1 MSSPLNAAL
10 EKALLGRQRK
20 SVPVTDLYD
29 DPSRPAADLFSNDY
43 LSLCTNNTLRQIFV
57 DQVSKLPY
65 VFGTGGSRLMSGN
78 APIHLEFEDRMK
90 NFFRAPAALLFNS
103 GYDANVAFWHSVPQ
117 LGDAV
122 VFDDLVHASTRD
134 GLVASRARNAL
145 YPFTHNS
152 VSSLR
157 DTILHVLRAHPAVSA
172 GRATLFI
179 AVESLYSMDGD
190 FAPLPQIVQLAE
202 LLIPEGSSHIV
213 VDEAHST
220 GIYDTQGRGLVTAL
234 GLEKRVH
241 TVLHTFGKARALTG
255 AVLLTDPVI
264 RKYIVNY
271 GRPFIFS
278 TSLSHSTICALNAS
292 FDYIESDAGAELI
305 SSLHKNSRLFEQKLA
320 AAVRSVPSHL
330 LSLRSR
336 KTPAYF
342 PPDIISPIFPVFTSA
357 PIPLAEHLRALG
369 YGARPVPFPIV
380 PRGEER
386 VRIVIHAQNTEEEF
400 DELIGHI
407 LEWASAMQGEQKDE
421 VRALKAV
428 VAATSEASAKSAWAV
443 TSGSGHIATTTIT
456 RRRISVDMS
465 VRVLA

>member
-1 MSSPLNAAL
+1 MASPLTAAL

-29 DPSRPAADLFSNDY
+29 DPSHPAPDLFSNDY
-43 LSLCTNNTLRQIFV
+43 LSLCTNDTLRQIFV

-90 NFFRAPAALLFNS
+90 TFFRAPAALLFNS

-117 LGDAV
+117 VGDAV

-157 DTILHVLRAHPAVSA
+157 DTILHVLRAHPAISA

-220 GIYDTQGRGLVTAL
+220 GIYDSQGRGLVTAL
-234 GLEKRVH
+234 GLEKRIH

-255 AVLLTDPVI
+255 GTVIAHPELTGPLRAHASSLAVLLTDPVI

-278 TSLSHSTICALNAS
+278 TSLSHSTVCALNAS
-292 FDYIESDAGAELI
+292 FDYIESDTGAEVSSSQSPFAYPRLI
-305 SSLHKNSRLFEQKLA
+305 SSVLRSSSCLSTKTLASLSRSLQLLSALSRHIFCPSDHARPPPTFLRISSVQSSRFSPAPPFLSLSA
-320 AAVRSVPSHL
+320 CARSATPLVPSRSP
-330 LSLRSR
+330 LSPVERS
-336 KTPAYF
+336 ACA
-342 PPDIISPIFPVFTSA
+342 SSFT
-357 PIPLAEHLRALG
+357 R
-369 YGARPVPFPIV
+369 R
-380 PRGEER
+380 
-386 VRIVIHAQNTEEEF
+386 
-400 DELIGHI
+400 
-407 LEWASAMQGEQKDE
+407 
-421 VRALKAV
+421 
-428 VAATSEASAKSAWAV
+428 
-443 TSGSGHIATTTIT
+443 T
-456 RRRISVDMS
+456 RRRNSTNLSIISS
-465 VRVLA
+465 NGSLSCRGRSRRTKWAR